1 MKSFLEKTGGRFFLL
16 FFVGFY
22 LITALTIQ
30 FREVLAESE
39 SAVLGSG
46 IALVFLALWTYLGSM
61 IIPYAWLEK
70 HENHTLLLSLTVMVM
85 SLAALASQLIGQLTL
100 LLPENVHSGIHLLS
114 LALMTLPIGVWI
126 GVGMAVL
133 REGQS
138 VMGKYLNLC
147 GMMLGMLGGGVIL
160 ALAVERVAWGNQW
173 LLSIGLLIILWDVVG
188 SYRLLYG
195 KRSKQ
200 FVTLCALLAIGLNLL
215 IFVASESFM
224 KNELRNLLPGWR
236 YQRSVELPIG
246 RMSFW
251 EKIKEQEFE
260 RSAYRIYLNRRLM
273 WSLPE
278 DSDLFTAGLLPVMLQ
293 NLQPNQ
299 RVLIVAP
306 PFYQGAGLLA
316 SLPQVGRVD
325 LVCPYRNLFDYSG
338 EKNMLSGFIK
348 TMYIPLDPVKYIRAT
363 PEEYDAIILLDPE
376 LLEPGRRDEFIDLAR
391 SKLLKDGIFVM
402 PAFFARDPLK
412 NHFKFTGRVPGCREL
427 LMGSDTA
434 LSSDIKELG
443 KRFEG
448 FLSTTGM
455 NAFFPLGTFEVLY
468 SLREL
473 RTAPTRDPQ
482 KKDLVL
488 SVLPLSPQTISY
500 WGIALLATAFGGYF
514 WLRFLLT
521 RQGNNALKMMA
532 LENGIYGAGFFFMVL
547 LIYQWRGLLLHQQ
560 IGLLLGL
567 AGAAVAGEIIPLRPL
582 GRVIITVISCLLP
595 LMFFYHGEY
604 HVALLI
610 AAVALANIS
619 LGQVNQELERRRTV
633 LAPAELNKWYLGGM
647 FYGFAGILIFLC
659 IANLTICCIVLIML
673 RLFALGMMF
682 GARK

>member
-70 HENHTLLLSLTVMVM
+70 HEHHTLLLSLTVMVM
-85 SLAALASQLIGQLTL
+85 PVAALASQLIGQLTL

-114 LALMTLPIGVWI
+114 LALMTLPLGVWI
-126 GVGMAVL
+126 GAGMAVL

-138 VMGKYLNLC
+138 VMGRYLNLC

-160 ALAVERVAWGNQW
+160 ALAVERVAWGNHW

-200 FVTLCALLAIGLNLL
+200 LVTLCALLAIGLNLL
-215 IFVASESFM
+215 VFVASESFM
-224 KNELRNLLPGWR
+224 KYEIRNLLPGWR
-236 YQRSVELPIG
+236 HQRSVELPAG

-251 EKIKEQEFE
+251 EKNKEQEFE
-260 RSAYRIYLNRRLM
+260 RSSYRIYLNRRLM

-325 LVCPYRNLFDYSG
+325 LICPYRNLFDYSG
-338 EKNMLSGFIK
+338 EKNLLSGFAK
-348 TMYIPLDPVKYIRAT
+348 TMYISLDPVKYMQVT
-363 PEEYDAIILLDPE
+363 TEEYDAIILLDPE
-376 LLEPGRRDEFIDLAR
+376 LLAPRGRDKFIALTQQKLA
-391 SKLLKDGIFVM
+391 KDGIFVM
-402 PAFFARDPLK
+402 PAAFNRDPLK

-427 LMGSDTA
+427 LMGSDTV

-443 KRFEG
+443 RRFEG

-473 RTAPTRDPQ
+473 RVAPTRDPQ

-500 WGIALLATAFGGYF
+500 WGLALLATAFGGYF

-547 LIYQWRGLLLHQQ
+547 LIYQWRGLMLHQQ

-610 AAVALANIS
+610 TAVALANIS

-659 IANLTICCIVLIML
+659 IANLAICCIVLIML